1 MLSAIWTLLKWG
13 TLIYLLITD
22 FPMGLMLTVVALFF
36 KGGCWLHYEWVIE
49 KRASITQY
57 SEPDSAAAPVWRRL
71 FST

>member
-36 KGGCWLHYEWVIE
+36 KGGYWLHY
-49 KRASITQY
+49 AMG
-57 SEPDSAAAPVWRRL
+57 D
-71 FST
+71 